1 MNSYVKLVNE
11 EDIEMGYS
19 VFLGVIYML
28 VLIFWL
34 TSGELM
40 GFVVKYLFYLEYFLF
55 TCYSSFKKK
64 KRVLWW
70 SFFFVMK

>member
-34 TSGELM
+34 MSGELM
-40 GFVVKYLFYLEYFLF
+40 GFVVKYLFYLEYFF
-55 TCYSSFKKK
+55 VY
-64 KRVLWW
+64 VL
-70 SFFFVMK
+70 

>member
-40 GFVVKYLFYLEYFLF
+40 GFVVKYLFYLEYFF
-55 TCYSSFKKK
+55 VY
-64 KRVLWW
+64 VL
-70 SFFFVMK
+70 